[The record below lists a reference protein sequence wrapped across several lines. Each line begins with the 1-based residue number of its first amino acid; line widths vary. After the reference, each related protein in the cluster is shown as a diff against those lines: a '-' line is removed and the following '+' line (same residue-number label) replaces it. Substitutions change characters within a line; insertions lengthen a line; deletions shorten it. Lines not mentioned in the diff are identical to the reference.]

1 MLAQTV
7 YVLGALVTLVCSVLL
22 LRRYAQVRLRLLL
35 WSGLCFAVLTVTNA
49 LVFINFVLVP
59 EADYHTTRLSV
70 SVIGMALLLYGLVW
84 EGD

>member
-1 MLAQTV
+1 MFAQTV
-7 YVLGALVTLVCSVLL
+7 YVLGALVTLLCSVLL

-35 WSGLCFAVLTVTNA
+35 WSGLCFAMLTLANA

-59 EADYHTTRLSV
+59 EADYHTTRLAIAV
-70 SVIGMALLLYGLVW
+70 VGMSLLLYGLVW